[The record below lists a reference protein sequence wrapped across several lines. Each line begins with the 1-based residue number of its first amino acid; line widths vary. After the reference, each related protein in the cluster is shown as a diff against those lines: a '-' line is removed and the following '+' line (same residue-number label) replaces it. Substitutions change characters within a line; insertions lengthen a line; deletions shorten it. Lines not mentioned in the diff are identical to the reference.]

1 MSKRFLEEKISPGP
15 GSYLALENWDKIYDT
30 NINKKYKKIELK
42 EKNENEGP
50 DIYSYNSSF
59 INSIEYN
66 NYVKSNINY
75 IKPPFG
81 SSEERMIIKANST
94 TNMLSPCSYNFNDYE
109 IKSIKKRKRL
119 KYKDKYE
126 EKEKKKEEI
135 KILHRNTL
143 QIYKDRIGP
152 GSYNDNFIYNDWRK
166 KTFNI
171 NYI

>member
-15 GSYLALENWDKIYDT
+15 GSYLALENWDKLYDT

-109 IKSIKKRKRL
+109 MIQDYNGFMIGDHDDLETVALKKYQAVHELVRDIESKKVLKRM
-119 KYKDKYE
+119 
-126 EKEKKKEEI
+126 
-135 KILHRNTL
+135 
-143 QIYKDRIGP
+143 
-152 GSYNDNFIYNDWRK
+152 
-166 KTFNI
+166 
-171 NYI
+171 

>member
-1 MSKRFLEEKISPGP
+1 
-15 GSYLALENWDKIYDT
+15 
-30 NINKKYKKIELK
+30 
-42 EKNENEGP
+42 
-50 DIYSYNSSF
+50 
-59 INSIEYN
+59 
-66 NYVKSNINY
+66 
-75 IKPPFG
+75 
-81 SSEERMIIKANST
+81 
-94 TNMLSPCSYNFNDYE
+94 MLSPCSYNFNDYE

-152 GSYNDNFIYNDWRK
+152 GSYNDNFVYNDWRK